1 MGIRFVWC
9 SGDAEQIFVIKRRL
23 ERRRDL
29 EHRILAEIFREN
41 AMIVKAKGYEW
52 RELEAL
58 I

>member
-1 MGIRFVWC
+1 MRN
-9 SGDAEQIFVIKRRL
+9 SKRRL

-58 I
+58 L